1 MTEVHEAIEEVIE
14 ESYLLGLT
22 ESEIR
27 EDIGRFV
34 ETCWKVIR
42 KHVKDKRLM
51 NELAERLE
59 EARAS
64 VLIADQI
71 ESTGKGGMLKS
82 DGTPKT
88 HQELIAERAARNKR
102 RLLRAIREC
111 DPKLV
116 ELIEKERYRHVRSQH
131 EGEFILPSGRRPHT
145 MRLLI
150 LKGCYIVTIL
160 FMLLLIYVMVLEKLR

>member
-1 MTEVHEAIEEVIE
+1 MTEVNEAIEEMIE

-34 ETCWKVIR
+34 EMCWKVIR
-42 KHVKDKRLM
+42 EHVRDKKVM
-51 NELAERLE
+51 SELAERLE

-64 VLIADQI
+64 AFIADQI
-71 ESTGKGGMLKS
+71 DKERGGMFKH

-88 HQELIAERAARNKR
+88 HQELIAEKAARNKR

-111 DPKLV
+111 NPKLV
-116 ELIEKERYRHVRSQH
+116 ELIDKERYRYVNSKH
-131 EGEFILPSGRRPHT
+131 EEQIATPPVLHPNT

-150 LKGCYIVTIL
+150 LKGFYICSVV
-160 FMLLLIYVMVLEKLR
+160 FLLLLLYMLILGKLR